1 MSPIE
6 SPPPHLLPPEQ
17 ADVAQEADSL
27 FERHAWIYAFF
38 REYLFRDDTDGIAA
52 ALWPQG
58 APPPGSQLLV
68 ELGCGPGFYSCR
80 FAERYRGLQV
90 LGVDR
95 SRQQLR
101 RAKRNAHKR
110 QLDNCRFEEA
120 DALALTFESGSVDAL
135 VASRLFTVLQQ
146 REQALAEMYRV
157 VRPGG
162 RCFIAEPC
170 SKLRT
175 AVPLR
180 MMWLLA
186 HLMAL
191 FGNYQVRPYR
201 EPAQAAVIPPE
212 AFGALVMTQ
221 PWRTVWRWQ
230 DAYYQYALCEKN
242 AVNGANSASSQPANP
257 DNEDFSI

>member
-1 MSPIE
+1 MPPID
-6 SPPPHLLPPEQ
+6 SPPPHVLPPEQ
-17 ADVAQEADSL
+17 AAAAQEADSL

-58 APPPGSQLLV
+58 APSPRSQLLV

-80 FAERYRGLQV
+80 FAERFRDLRV

-101 RAKRNAHKR
+101 RARRNARKR
-110 QLDNCRFEEA
+110 QLDNCHFEEA
-120 DALALTFESGSVDAL
+120 DALALKFESGTVDAL

-146 REQALAEMYRV
+146 REQALAEMHRV
-157 VRPGG
+157 MRPGG

-180 MMWLLA
+180 LMWLLA
-186 HLMAL
+186 HIMAL

-201 EPAQAAVIPPE
+201 EPAHAAVIPPE
-212 AFGALVMTQ
+212 AFGTLVMTQ
-221 PWRTVWRWQ
+221 PWRSVWRWQ
-230 DAYYQYALCEKN
+230 DSYYQYALCEKT
-242 AVNGANSASSQPANP
+242 ASDNQALTPAQQSSL
-257 DNEDFSI
+257 DNEDFII

>member
-1 MSPIE
+1 MLPID
-6 SPPPHLLPPEQ
+6 SPPPHVLPPEL
-17 ADVAQEADSL
+17 AEVAQEADSL
-27 FERHAWIYAFF
+27 FEHHAWIYAFF

-80 FAERYRGLQV
+80 FAERYRGLKV

-101 RAKRNAHKR
+101 RARRNARKR
-110 QLDNCRFEEA
+110 QLENCHFEEA
-120 DALALTFESGSVDAL
+120 DALALKFESGSVDAL

-146 REQALAEMYRV
+146 REQALAEMHRV
-157 VRPGG
+157 LRPGG

-201 EPAQAAVIPPE
+201 EPAHAAVIPPE
-212 AFGALVMTQ
+212 AFGALMMTQ
-221 PWRTVWRWQ
+221 PWRSVWRWQ
-230 DAYYQYALCEKN
+230 DAYYQYTLCEKN
-242 AVNGANSASSQPANP
+242 APAGPNPAPLPASGL
-257 DNEDFSI
+257 DNEDFVI